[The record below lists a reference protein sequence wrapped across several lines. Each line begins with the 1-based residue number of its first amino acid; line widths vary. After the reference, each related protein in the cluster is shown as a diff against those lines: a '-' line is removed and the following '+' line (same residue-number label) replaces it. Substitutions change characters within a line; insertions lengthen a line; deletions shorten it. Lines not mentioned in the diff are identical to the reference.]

1 MKKLIESISNAE
13 IYEIDRGTASPSEKA
28 RRLKI
33 MAENNN
39 AYKAYEKRVSP
50 ALLNASIE
58 IKRLIDQKITPALLS
73 NLGLILDNRFHDV
86 YCDVKVYPN
95 SEEQDAFTIDDEES
109 GWNENNLHVLVN
121 FVVSIPKDDS
131 LDSMARATLL
141 SLFQEEE
148 DWTDSNPTFSKIKKK
163 LKLYKLLNIDVISGK
178 MGDIPFNDFDT
189 DGCGVNLEIDCDG
202 IVCSKFEK
210 LKNAS
215 LGPEIQSKRISQV
228 KKSLELKEI
237 TIKNAGKEVPV
248 LIAKILDA
256 LGTKNIDP
264 AKLKKTDN
272 LYALCAYQDKTCLS
286 LTHSIRM
293 HFDVL
298 SIIGGQDMVTVQDGI
313 NFAIE
318 TLEMRED
325 D

>member
-1 MKKLIESISNAE
+1 MKKHIESVSNTE
-13 IYEIDRGTASPSEKA
+13 IYELDRGTASPSERA

-39 AYKAYEKRVSP
+39 PYKTYEKRVSP

-58 IKRLIDQKITPALLS
+58 IKRLIDQKIMPALAS
-73 NLGLILDNRFHDV
+73 NLGPILDNRFHDV

-95 SEEQDAFTIDDEES
+95 SEEQDGFTIDEED

-141 SLFQEEE
+141 SLFQEDD
-148 DWTDSNPTFSKIKKK
+148 DWTASDPKFSKIKKK
-163 LKLYKLLNIDVISGK
+163 LKLYELLNIDVISEK

-189 DGCGVNLEIDCDG
+189 EGCGVNLEIDCDG
-202 IVCSKFEK
+202 VACSKFEK
-210 LKNAS
+210 LKNNS
-215 LGPEIQSKRISQV
+215 LGPEIQSKRISEV
-228 KKSLELKEI
+228 KKPLELNEM
-237 TIKNAGKEVPV
+237 TVKNAGKEIPV

-264 AKLKKTDN
+264 TKLKKTDN
-272 LYALCAYQDKTCLS
+272 LYALCAYQDKACLS

-293 HFDVL
+293 HFNVI
-298 SIIGGQDMVTVQDGI
+298 SVYGGQEMVTVQDGI